1 MTKRDHRGVDK
12 IERTDKRALA
22 LAVGASMYGR
32 DRASHGLGIKLD
44 EIRPGYA
51 RMSMQVQDWMIQGYE
66 ICHGGLLFALADT
79 AMAFAA
85 SSHNEQ
91 HIALHG
97 NIDYLRPAKLGDT
110 LTAEAHEGSRTNRT
124 GMYNVI
130 VENHTGDTLC
140 YFRGRTYGVGGTV
153 IRNDEES

>member
-1 MTKRDHRGVDK
+1 MIAGGGVN
-12 IERTDKRALA
+12 
-22 LAVGASMYGR
+22 AVPWNLVCWTIPGVIIG
-32 DRASHGLGIKLD
+32 GQ
-44 EIRPGYA
+44 IRPRLQGKISQHTMEKAIAILPIALRSA
-51 RMSMQVQDWMIQGYE
+51 R
-66 ICHGGLLFALADT
+66 T

-124 GMYNVI
+124 GMYNVT
-130 VENHTGDTLC
+130 VENHTGETLC

-153 IRNDEES
+153 IRNGEKS